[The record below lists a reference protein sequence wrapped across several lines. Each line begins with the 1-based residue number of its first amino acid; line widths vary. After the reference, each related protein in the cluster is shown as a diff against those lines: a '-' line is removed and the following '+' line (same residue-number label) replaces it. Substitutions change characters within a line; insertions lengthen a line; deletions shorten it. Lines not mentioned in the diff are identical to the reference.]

1 MKNAPLRHAL
11 EYALAAPLL
20 ALVRALPH
28 GASRRLGSAL
38 GGLAH
43 AADRRHR
50 AVALA
55 NLAAAFP
62 ELPERARTRIARR
75 SFVEIGRSFLDA
87 VSASRFDAVD
97 ICRRC
102 DSTGLER
109 LAAAERAG
117 RGVILLTAHFGAWEF
132 APLWIAQAVGP
143 ISMVGR
149 PLDNPHLERAVAASR
164 NRLGNRL
171 LPKRGS
177 VRDMF
182 RVLRAGGRLG
192 LLIDQ
197 RVRPDEAIDVPFF
210 GRPALTSPIV
220 GRLAIR
226 TGAPVVPLFVELAPG
241 GRYRAEVHEPIFAPE
256 GGGEAAGDELTRRAL
271 AVCEAAI
278 RRAPER
284 WLWQHDRWRRPR

>member
-11 EYALAAPLL
+11 EYAAAAPLL

-28 GASRRLGSAL
+28 GASRRLGAAL
-38 GGLAH
+38 GALAH

-50 AVALA
+50 AIARA

-62 ELPERARTRIARR
+62 ELAASERAHIARR

-87 VSASRFDAVD
+87 VSASRFGAVEL
-97 ICRRC
+97 CRRF
-102 DSTGLER
+102 DSSGLER
-109 LAAAERAG
+109 VAEAERAG
-117 RGVILLTAHFGAWEF
+117 RGVIFLTAHYGAWEV
-132 APLWIAQAVGP
+132 APLWMAHASGP
-143 ISMVGR
+143 ISIVGR
-149 PLDNPHLERAVAASR
+149 PLDNPHLERAVAAGR

-177 VRDMF
+177 VREMF
-182 RVLRAGGRLG
+182 RVLREGGRLG

-220 GRLAIR
+220 GRLALK
-226 TGAPVVPLFVELAPG
+226 TGAPVVPVFAELAPG
-241 GRYRAEVHEPIFAPE
+241 GRYRAEVHEPMVAPE
-256 GGGEAAGDELTRRAL
+256 GGGEEAGDELTRRAL

-284 WLWQHDRWRRPR
+284 WLWQHDRWRH